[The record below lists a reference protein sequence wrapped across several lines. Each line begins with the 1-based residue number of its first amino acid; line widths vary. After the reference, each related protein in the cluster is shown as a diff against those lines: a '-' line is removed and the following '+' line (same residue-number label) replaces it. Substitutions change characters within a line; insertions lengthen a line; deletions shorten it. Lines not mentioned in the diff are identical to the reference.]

1 MGASFS
7 VCTVPIRQFKY
18 TNLLYIVLQITIR
31 RIGLA
36 EKNWCTHRISTVA
49 FLVNVLLLSCTPRV
63 AGQHIPAMNTQIGS
77 TV

>member
-36 EKNWCTHRISTVA
+36 EKIGVHTG
-49 FLVNVLLLSCTPRV
+49 FLQLLF
-63 AGQHIPAMNTQIGS
+63 
-77 TV
+77 